1 MPRQNISFQ
10 TQTISLQNVI
20 NARELGGILIDGHTR
35 VKKGLLMRG
44 GGLYMAS
51 PEDRR
56 RLEEEFHLAK
66 IFDFR
71 TESEVQA
78 RPDLPIKGAENVWLP
93 AIDPESEKQSGQIL
107 PKEAYL
113 HLEDYIVEH
122 SFSKAVQTIASR
134 MYTDRVINEYTQ
146 VQYAAFMQM
155 ITSTTEGAVYWHCS
169 QGKDR
174 TGLGAAFL
182 LAALGAD
189 RETIMMD
196 YAISDEIYRG
206 LVETLTDKVI
216 AAGGGE
222 EEIKVI
228 RTFIGVYPPYFE
240 DALDLIDR
248 EYGSLQDYLRNQLLT
263 SDKDIEI
270 LRERYLETF

>member
-1 MPRQNISFQ
+1 MPQQQISFQ

-20 NARELGGILIDGHTR
+20 NARELGGIMIDDHTR
-35 VKKGLLMRG
+35 VKRGLLMRG
-44 GGLYMAS
+44 GSLYMAS

-56 RLEEEFHLAK
+56 RLVEEFHLK
-66 IFDFR
+66 KVFDFR
-71 TESEVQA
+71 TESEIKA
-78 RPDLPIKGAENVWLP
+78 RPDLPVSGAENVWLP
-93 AIDPESEKQSGQIL
+93 AIDPESEKQSEQIL

-113 HLEDYIVEH
+113 HLEDYVVEH
-122 SFSKAVQTIASR
+122 SFSKSLQAVAAR

-155 ITSTTEGAVYWHCS
+155 IVSTTEGSVYWHCS

-189 RETIMMD
+189 RETILKD

-206 LVETLTDKVI
+206 LVENLSSKVI
-216 AAGGGE
+216 AAGGGPE
-222 EEIKVI
+222 ELKVV

-240 DALDLIDR
+240 DALDLIDK
-248 EYGSLQDYLRNQLLT
+248 EYGSIQEYLFNQLLM
-263 SDKDIEI
+263 SENDIET
-270 LRERYLETF
+270 LRQRYLESF

>member
-1 MPRQNISFQ
+1 
-10 TQTISLQNVI
+10 
-20 NARELGGILIDGHTR
+20 
-35 VKKGLLMRG
+35 
-44 GGLYMAS
+44 MAS